1 MHLRNDSLIGM
12 DARVCKDDDRTICRI
27 FELPVSPCREGA
39 RPDIPSLC
47 LEVLAYLAYEATAS
61 AMDVALLVR

>member
-1 MHLRNDSLIGM
+1 MRFAI
-12 DARVCKDDDRTICRI
+12 DAIEKIIRRI
-27 FELPVSPCREGA
+27 FELPFSPCHEGA